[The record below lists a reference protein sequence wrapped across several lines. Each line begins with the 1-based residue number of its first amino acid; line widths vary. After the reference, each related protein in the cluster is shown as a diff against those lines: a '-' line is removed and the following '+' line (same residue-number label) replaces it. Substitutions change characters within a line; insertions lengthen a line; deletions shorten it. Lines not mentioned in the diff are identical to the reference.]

1 MVLAEIWLE
10 HRRRKF
16 RAKAFDRT
24 FALARAEGCDE
35 GFPETWQRAYALGHK
50 IAYAMGYDKGR
61 SEGFAVGYAESQ
73 AINEQR
79 WKHWQRR
86 RKRVEANRT
95 PFDELPPDQRQPTP
109 SKGETT

>member
-50 IAYAMGYDKGR
+50 ITYAMGYDKGR
-61 SEGFAVGYAESQ
+61 SEGFAVGYAESPG
-73 AINEQR
+73 NQR
-79 WKHWQRR
+79 TTLEALAAPAKTRR
-86 RKRVEANRT
+86 G
-95 PFDELPPDQRQPTP
+95 Q
-109 SKGETT
+109 

>member
-1 MVLAEIWLE
+1 MVLAEMWLE

-24 FALARAEGCDE
+24 LPWRVTKDATRA
-35 GFPETWQRAYALGHK
+35 FPETWQRAYALGHK
-50 IAYAMGYDKGR
+50 IAYAMGYDKGGPKV
-61 SEGFAVGYAESQ
+61 SQWDTPSQ

-86 RKRVEANRT
+86 RKRAEANRT
-95 PFDELPPDQRQPTP
+95 PFDEPPPDQRQSTP